1 MAVTIASAGGGD
13 TSTTSAHR
21 ERGRGSGARS
31 QVDVAG
37 SAWVWYKSA
46 QDMMHAATNDPAPV
60 VFITGASAGF
70 GAAIARRFA
79 GLGARLVLAARRYER
94 LEALAAELMGGAGA
108 SRESRDGA
116 RPRAAAVH
124 LVRLDVRDRAAVD
137 RAIAELPAELS
148 EVSVLVNNAGGA
160 IGLSP
165 AHTADPDDWEQMVD
179 TNIKGLLHCTR
190 ALLPGMVAR
199 DRGHV
204 INIGSVAAETPY
216 PGSNVY
222 GACKAF
228 VAQFSLNLRA
238 DLLGSRVRVTDIE
251 PGLAE
256 TEFSV
261 VRFKGDRD
269 KAAAVYQG
277 VKPLSAEDVAEA
289 VVWCATLPEH
299 VNVNRL
305 ELMPV
310 MQAFA
315 GFAVKRS

>member
-1 MAVTIASAGGGD
+1 
-13 TSTTSAHR
+13 
-21 ERGRGSGARS
+21 
-31 QVDVAG
+31 
-37 SAWVWYKSA
+37 
-46 QDMMHAATNDPAPV
+46 MMKAAPNEPTPV

-79 GLGARLVLAARRYER
+79 GLGARLILAARRYER
-94 LEALAAELMGGAGA
+94 LEALAAELRGGGASSSGA
-108 SRESRDGA
+108 EGGA
-116 RPRAAAVH
+116 RAAAVH
-124 LVRLDVRDRAAVD
+124 LLRLDVRDRGAVD
-137 RAIAELPAELS
+137 RAIAELPPELA

-199 DRGHV
+199 DRGHI

-256 TEFSV
+256 TEFSL

-269 KAAAVYQG
+269 RAAAVYQG

-289 VVWCATLPEH
+289 VLWCATLPEH

>member
-1 MAVTIASAGGGD
+1 MT
-13 TSTTSAHR
+13 
-21 ERGRGSGARS
+21 
-31 QVDVAG
+31 
-37 SAWVWYKSA
+37 
-46 QDMMHAATNDPAPV
+46 HAAPNDPTPV

-79 GLGARLVLAARRYER
+79 GLGARLILAARRYER
-94 LEALAAELMGGAGA
+94 LEALAAELTSGGPGSA
-108 SRESRDGA
+108 
-116 RPRAAAVH
+116 RAAAVH
-124 LVRLDVRDRAAVD
+124 LVRLDVGDRGAVD
-137 RAIAELPAELS
+137 RAIAELPPEVS

-199 DRGHV
+199 DRGHI

-256 TEFSV
+256 TEFSL
-261 VRFKGDRD
+261 VRFKGDRER
-269 KAAAVYQG
+269 AAAVYQG

>member
-1 MAVTIASAGGGD
+1 MDAVPTA
-13 TSTTSAHR
+13 
-21 ERGRGSGARS
+21 
-31 QVDVAG
+31 
-37 SAWVWYKSA
+37 
-46 QDMMHAATNDPAPV
+46 PPPV
-60 VFITGASAGF
+60 VFITGASSGF

-79 GLGARLVLAARRYER
+79 GLGARLILAARRYER
-94 LEALAAELMGGAGA
+94 LEALAAEISGGPAGA
-108 SRESRDGA
+108 SAGA
-116 RPRAAAVH
+116 RRPAIH
-124 LVRLDVRDRAAVD
+124 LLRLDVRDRGAVD
-137 RAIAELPAELS
+137 RAVAELPPEFS

-165 AHTADPDDWEQMVD
+165 AHEADPDDWEQMVD

-256 TEFSV
+256 TEFSI
-261 VRFKGDRD
+261 VRFKGDRE
-269 KAAAVYQG
+269 KAAAVYRG

>member
-1 MAVTIASAGGGD
+1 MTHSAS
-13 TSTTSAHR
+13 TEPT
-21 ERGRGSGARS
+21 
-31 QVDVAG
+31 
-37 SAWVWYKSA
+37 
-46 QDMMHAATNDPAPV
+46 PV

-79 GLGARLVLAARRYER
+79 GLGARLILAARRHER
-94 LEALAAELMGGAGA
+94 LEALADELTGRGAGP
-108 SRESRDGA
+108 SSGGG
-116 RPRAAAVH
+116 RAGAAVH
-124 LVRLDVRDRAAVD
+124 IVRLDVRDRAAVD
-137 RAIAELPAELS
+137 RAVAELPPEFS

-256 TEFSV
+256 TEFSL

-269 KAAAVYQG
+269 RAAAVYQG
-277 VKPLSAEDVAEA
+277 VKPLSAEDIAES

-310 MQAFA
+310 MQAYA

>member
-1 MAVTIASAGGGD
+1 MT
-13 TSTTSAHR
+13 
-21 ERGRGSGARS
+21 
-31 QVDVAG
+31 
-37 SAWVWYKSA
+37 
-46 QDMMHAATNDPAPV
+46 HAASTDPTPV

-79 GLGARLVLAARRYER
+79 GLGARLILAARRYER
-94 LEALAAELMGGAGA
+94 LEALAAELTGGGG
-108 SRESRDGA
+108 SPPGDGG
-116 RPRAAAVH
+116 RAAGVH
-124 LVRLDVRDRAAVD
+124 IVRLDVRDRAAVD
-137 RAIAELPAELS
+137 RAVAELPPEFAD
-148 EVSVLVNNAGGA
+148 VSVLVNNAGGA

-179 TNIKGLLHCTR
+179 TNIKGLLYCTR

-204 INIGSVAAETPY
+204 INLGSVAAETPY

-228 VAQFSLNLRA
+228 VAQLSLNLRA

-256 TEFSV
+256 TEFSL

-269 KAAAVYQG
+269 RAAAVYQG
-277 VKPLSAEDVAEA
+277 VKPLSAEDIAEA

-299 VNVNRL
+299 VNVNRI

-315 GFAVKRS
+315 GFAVKRG

>member
-1 MAVTIASAGGGD
+1 MT
-13 TSTTSAHR
+13 
-21 ERGRGSGARS
+21 
-31 QVDVAG
+31 
-37 SAWVWYKSA
+37 
-46 QDMMHAATNDPAPV
+46 HAAQTDPPPV

-79 GLGARLVLAARRYER
+79 GLGARLILAARRYER
-94 LEALAAELMGGAGA
+94 LEALAAELSGGGAGSPA
-108 SRESRDGA
+108 GGRA
-116 RPRAAAVH
+116 RAAAIH
-124 LVRLDVRDRAAVD
+124 LVRLDVRDRGAVD
-137 RAIAELPAELS
+137 RAVAELPPELS
-148 EVSVLVNNAGGA
+148 DVSVLVNNAGGA

-165 AHTADPDDWEQMVD
+165 AHEADPDDWEQMVD
-179 TNIKGLLHCTR
+179 TNVKGLLHCTR
-190 ALLPGMVAR
+190 AILPGMVAR
-199 DRGHV
+199 DRGHI

-228 VAQFSLNLRA
+228 VAQLSLNLRA

-256 TEFSV
+256 TEFSL

-269 KAAAVYQG
+269 RAAAVYEG

-315 GFAVKRS
+315 GFAVKRD

>member
-1 MAVTIASAGGGD
+1 MD
-13 TSTTSAHR
+13 TVPTA
-21 ERGRGSGARS
+21 
-31 QVDVAG
+31 
-37 SAWVWYKSA
+37 
-46 QDMMHAATNDPAPV
+46 PPPV

-79 GLGARLVLAARRYER
+79 GLGATLILAARRYER
-94 LEALAAELMGGAGA
+94 LEALAAELSGGPAGA
-108 SRESRDGA
+108 SAGA
-116 RPRAAAVH
+116 RRPAIH
-124 LVRLDVRDRAAVD
+124 LLRLDVRDRRAVD
-137 RAIAELPAELS
+137 QAIAELPPEFS

-165 AHTADPDDWEQMVD
+165 AHEADPDDWEQMVD
-179 TNIKGLLHCTR
+179 TNIKGLLYCTR

-261 VRFKGDRD
+261 VRFKGDRE
-269 KAAAVYQG
+269 KAAAVYRG

>member
-1 MAVTIASAGGGD
+1 
-13 TSTTSAHR
+13 
-21 ERGRGSGARS
+21 
-31 QVDVAG
+31 
-37 SAWVWYKSA
+37 
-46 QDMMHAATNDPAPV
+46 MMRAAPNDPTPV

-79 GLGARLVLAARRYER
+79 GLGARLILAARRYER
-94 LEALAAELMGGAGA
+94 LEALAAELTGGGAG
-108 SRESRDGA
+108 SSPGDGGG
-116 RPRAAAVH
+116 RAAAVH
-124 LVRLDVRDRAAVD
+124 LVRLDVRDRGAVD
-137 RAIAELPAELS
+137 RAIAELPPEMS

-165 AHTADPDDWEQMVD
+165 AHTADPDDWQQMVD
-179 TNIKGLLHCTR
+179 TNINGLLHCTR

-199 DRGHV
+199 DRGHI
-204 INIGSVAAETPY
+204 INLGSVAAETPY

-256 TEFSV
+256 TEFSL
-261 VRFKGDRD
+261 VRFKGDQER
-269 KAAAVYQG
+269 AAAVYQG

-289 VVWCATLPEH
+289 VIWCATLPEH

-305 ELMPV
+305 ELMPI

-315 GFAVKRS
+315 GFAVKRG

>member
-1 MAVTIASAGGGD
+1 MSA
-13 TSTTSAHR
+13 TTT
-21 ERGRGSGARS
+21 
-31 QVDVAG
+31 
-37 SAWVWYKSA
+37 A
-46 QDMMHAATNDPAPV
+46 QPPI
-60 VFITGASAGF
+60 VFITGASSGF

-94 LEALAAELMGGAGA
+94 LEALAAELSDSRIPGPAGA
-108 SRESRDGA
+108 
-116 RPRAAAVH
+116 RAPAIH
-124 LVRLDVRDRAAVD
+124 LIRLDVRDRGAVD
-137 RAIAELPAELS
+137 KAIAELPPEFS
-148 EVSVLVNNAGGA
+148 EVAVLVNNAGGA
-160 IGLSP
+160 LGLSP
-165 AHTADPDDWEQMVD
+165 AHQANLDDWEEMID
-179 TNIKGLLHCTR
+179 TNVKGLLYCTR

-199 DRGHV
+199 DRGHI

-228 VAQFSLNLRA
+228 VAQFSLNLRS
-238 DLLGSRVRVTDIE
+238 DILGSRVRVTDIE
-251 PGLAE
+251 PGMAE

-261 VRFKGDRD
+261 VRFKGDQE
-269 KAAAVYQG
+269 KAAAVYRG
-277 VKPLSAEDVAEA
+277 VKPLSADDIAES
-289 VVWCATLPEH
+289 VVWCAMLPEH

>member
-1 MAVTIASAGGGD
+1 MMSA
-13 TSTTSAHR
+13 AFP
-21 ERGRGSGARS
+21 
-31 QVDVAG
+31 
-37 SAWVWYKSA
+37 
-46 QDMMHAATNDPAPV
+46 DPPPV

-70 GAAIARRFA
+70 GEAIARRFA
-79 GLGARLVLAARRYER
+79 GLGARLILAARRYER
-94 LEALAAELMGGAGA
+94 LEALAAELSGGGAGPA
-108 SRESRDGA
+108 SDGERA
-116 RPRAAAVH
+116 RAAAIH
-124 LVRLDVRDRAAVD
+124 LLRLDVRDRGAVD
-137 RAIAELPAELS
+137 RAIAELPPELS

-165 AHTADPDDWEQMVD
+165 AHEADPDDWEQMVD

-190 ALLPGMVAR
+190 AIVPGMVAR
-199 DRGHV
+199 DRGHI

-228 VAQFSLNLRA
+228 VAQLSLNLRA
-238 DLLGSRVRVTDIE
+238 DLLGSRVRVTNIE

-256 TEFSV
+256 TEFSL

-269 KAAAVYQG
+269 RAAAVYQG
-277 VKPLSAEDVAEA
+277 VKPLSADDVAEA

-299 VNVNRL
+299 VNVNRI

-315 GFAVKRS
+315 GFAVKRG